1 MISDNGSRPGVAGGR
16 IAALLRLID
25 RMSSVLAI
33 AAAAALALLVLNVTV
48 DVIGRTLFRT
58 PYPSTLEMTSYW
70 WMPGLTLL
78 AFAFTELRQD
88 HIKVTI
94 LLDAL
99 PLRMRQ
105 IVEGSFGILTI
116 LLLIALAY
124 FTLVE
129 ALNSARIEETTPSS
143 PPVAIWPFKFAAVAG
158 IAMLCLQV
166 AASTLRH
173 FLGELPKK
181 NELDSEAD
189 QL

>member
-1 MISDNGSRPGVAGGR
+1 
-16 IAALLRLID
+16 
-25 RMSSVLAI
+25 MSSVLAV
-33 AAAAALALLVLNVTV
+33 AAAAALVLLVLNVTV
-48 DVIGRTLFRT
+48 DVIGRTVFHA
-58 PYPSTLEMTSYW
+58 PYASTLEMTSYW

-78 AFAFTELRQD
+78 AFAFTELRQE

-105 IVEGSFGILTI
+105 VVEGTFGILTF
-116 LLLIALAY
+116 LLLIALTY

-129 ALNSARIEETTPSS
+129 ALNSAAIGETTPSS

-158 IAMLCLQV
+158 VAMLCLQV

-181 NELDSEAD
+181 NELDNEAD